1 MAYFTKQY
9 GIKLYTVSVHNHQSL
24 LAEHGIKSLSSIIKY
39 LMFQAQGPWINYV
52 DDGMVSY
59 NSYASP
65 NLDGLS
71 PYKLVYGCKAKVA
84 PDLEISV
91 SAPVAGEY
99 CDYVRL
105 LQKQLTVLRT
115 HLQQFRDKRQEMLNK
130 DKELHGFSVG
140 EIVYLHL
147 PSGAILQV
155 GSRKICCKFVG
166 PLVIY
171 KAISPSQF
179 LIMSLTGEIYPR
191 LIEESRMKPGVIR
204 TTMGNVKTLAAL
216 KAVLQ
221 SGYRVKLNVF
231 QRQQALP
238 IPPTLDA
245 TSRP

>member
-1 MAYFTKQY
+1 
-9 GIKLYTVSVHNHQSL
+9 
-24 LAEHGIKSLSSIIKY
+24 
-39 LMFQAQGPWINYV
+39 
-52 DDGMVSY
+52 MVAY

-71 PYKLVYGCKAKVA
+71 PYELVYGHKAKVA

-99 CDYVRL
+99 RDYVCS
-105 LQKQLTVLRT
+105 LQKQLTVLHK

-130 DKELHGFSVG
+130 DKELHGFSVR

-147 PSGAILQV
+147 PSGAVLQA
-155 GSRKICCKFVG
+155 GSRKIRCKFVG

-204 TTMGNVKTLAAL
+204 TTKGNVKTLAAL
-216 KAVLQ
+216 KAVLR
-221 SGYRVKLNVF
+221 SGYRVKLNAF
-231 QRQQALP
+231 QRQHALP
-238 IPPTLDA
+238 IPPALDA
-245 TSRP
+245 ASGP

>member
-1 MAYFTKQY
+1 MA
-9 GIKLYTVSVHNHQSL
+9 
-24 LAEHGIKSLSSIIKY
+24 
-39 LMFQAQGPWINYV
+39 
-52 DDGMVSY
+52 SY
-59 NSYASP
+59 NSSASP

-71 PYKLVYGCKAKVA
+71 PFELVYGCKAKLA
-84 PDLEISV
+84 PDLEISI

-105 LQKQLTVLRT
+105 LQKQLTVLHT

-147 PSGAILQV
+147 PSGAVLQA

-204 TTMGNVKTLAAL
+204 TMKGNVKTLAAL
-216 KAVLQ
+216 KAVLC
-221 SGYRVKLNVF
+221 SGYRVKLNAF
-231 QRQQALP
+231 QRQHTLP
-238 IPPTLDA
+238 ILPTLDA
-245 TSRP
+245 ASGP

>member
-1 MAYFTKQY
+1 
-9 GIKLYTVSVHNHQSL
+9 
-24 LAEHGIKSLSSIIKY
+24 
-39 LMFQAQGPWINYV
+39 MFQAQGPWIDYI
-52 DDGMVSY
+52 DDAMVAY

-71 PYKLVYGCKAKVA
+71 PYKLVYGCRVKVA

-99 CDYVRL
+99 RDYVRL
-105 LQKQLTVLRT
+105 LQKQLTVLQK

-130 DKELHGFSVG
+130 GKELHGFSVG

-147 PSGAILQV
+147 PSGAILQA
-155 GSRKICCKFVG
+155 GSRKIRCKFVG

-179 LIMSLTGEIYPR
+179 LIMSLTREIYLQ

-204 TTMGNVKTLAAL
+204 TTKGNVKTLAVL
-216 KAVLQ
+216 KAVLR

-231 QRQQALP
+231 LRQHVLP
-238 IPPTLDA
+238 IPPALDA
-245 TSRP
+245 ASGP